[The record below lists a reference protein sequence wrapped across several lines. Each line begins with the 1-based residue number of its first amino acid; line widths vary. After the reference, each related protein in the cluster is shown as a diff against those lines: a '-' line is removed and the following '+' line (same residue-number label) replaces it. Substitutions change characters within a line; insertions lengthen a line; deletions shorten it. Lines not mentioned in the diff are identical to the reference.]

1 MPAADRTVTQEVV
14 EYIQGMSLDAIPA
27 GVQYELRRCLADGL
41 GVMLAGVPAG
51 CSRAVQQYVR
61 EQEAPAR
68 AAVLGTATR
77 TSPSFAALANGV
89 AGHAEDYDDT
99 QLSTTPDR
107 VYGLL
112 THPTVPVLAASL
124 AVAEETGASGA
135 AFLTALGTGIEV
147 SCKIAEAISPTHY
160 MQGFHTTGTVGVF
173 GATAAAAQLRG
184 LNAEQTR
191 FALGIAASKGAG
203 LRANFGTMTKPYHAG
218 AAAENGVVAARLA
231 GLGYE
236 ADPNALDGPWG
247 FFQVTGGGAEPE
259 RVLGRLGAPYT
270 LEWPGVSVKPYP
282 CGSLAHPTM
291 DTLLDLLTA
300 PRRRAGGGGGGPPG
314 WRARTSCSRCATWTR
329 SQDWRGSSACSSA
342 WPSWCCA
349 AARASPSSPTTW
361 CEAPRSG
368 R

>member
-1 MPAADRTVTQEVV
+1 MPAPDRTVTQEVV
-14 EYIQGMSLDAIPA
+14 EYIRGMSLDAIPA
-27 GVQYELRRCLADGL
+27 GVRYELRRCLADGL

-51 CSRAVQQYVR
+51 CSRVVQQYVAR
-61 EQEAPAR
+61 AVESPAR
-68 AAVLGTATR
+68 AAVVGTTLR
-77 TSPSFAALANGV
+77 TSSTLAALANGV

-147 SCKIAEAISPTHY
+147 SCKVAEAISPTHY

-173 GATAAAAQLRG
+173 GAAAAVAQLRG

-218 AAAENGVVAARLA
+218 AAAENGVVAARP
-231 GLGYE
+231 G
-236 ADPNALDGPWG
+236 
-247 FFQVTGGGAEPE
+247 
-259 RVLGRLGAPYT
+259 RV
-270 LEWPGVSVKPYP
+270 W
-282 CGSLAHPTM
+282 
-291 DTLLDLLTA
+291 
-300 PRRRAGGGGGGPPG
+300 
-314 WRARTSCSRCATWTR
+314 ATRPIPTR
-329 SQDWRGSSACSSA
+329 STASGDSSRS
-342 WPSWCCA
+342 PA
-349 AARASPSSPTTW
+349 AARS
-361 CEAPRSG
+361 RSG
-368 R
+368 CWAAWARPIRSIGRACR